1 MMKKFIQISTK
12 PGFLKNNGGLLF
24 RKINNKKFEFKTRI
38 KKIHLNRANITH
50 GGYICS
56 IIDAG
61 AGTAA
66 HYSSKNKPCVTISL
80 DIKFIGAT
88 KINDEIIGSVTINK
102 KTNTLVFLSC
112 TLKSKRQ
119 IISTA
124 SGVWKI
130 LNNKIPG
137 AGFGG

>member
-1 MMKKFIQISTK
+1 MIKKFIQISKK

-24 RKINNKKFEFKTRI
+24 RKINREKFEFKTKI
-38 KKIHLNRANITH
+38 KKIHLNKAKITH

-80 DIKFIGAT
+80 DIKFIGTT
-88 KINDEIIGSVTINK
+88 KIDDEIIGTVTINK
-102 KTNTLVFLSC
+102 KTNTFVFLTC
-112 TLKSKRQ
+112 TLKSKKK

-124 SGVWKI
+124 SGIWKI
-130 LNNKIPG
+130 LNYKIPG

>member
-1 MMKKFIQISTK
+1 M
-12 PGFLKNNGGLLF
+12 
-24 RKINNKKFEFKTRI
+24 
-38 KKIHLNRANITH
+38 
-50 GGYICS
+50 
-56 IIDAG
+56 
-61 AGTAA
+61 
-66 HYSSKNKPCVTISL
+66 TISL

-112 TLKSKRQ
+112 KLKSKRQ

-124 SGVWKI
+124 SGIWKI